1 MKFLCGSCRTKYQI
15 SDEKVRGKILTIRC
29 KKCGAKVVVKESLAR
44 AASLVIAP
52 LADEASEQAQARS
65 ELRSDARSDVRMDV
79 AGKVALGGSAASV
92 SSATLASAFDVAMG
106 GGLDDMPT
114 SIAPTPTNEAYAGVE
129 WYVAI
134 DGSQVGPF
142 AYAELVKKIQTK
154 DVIGR
159 HYVWHDGF
167 DNWRRVRDVTD
178 LVTYLPP
185 DPSKKKP
192 PPPPTP
198 PGDEDNKVVDFAQK
212 RAERDKRVGGAPSPS
227 DELTAGLAADGL
239 VARSPT
245 SAPPPST
252 PGATPIVDQTSP
264 GRDRVDQLD
273 SVLNEALGINGED
286 KTARAEPNASSAALT
301 AGLLSEPPA
310 PADATSPVAA
320 AILGP
325 AGAQS
330 APVSEESFASDK
342 SSDSFLPED
351 LFDKVPRASAQEM
364 VARESTRFFVAA
376 AGVNSQKK
384 KNRFGI
390 IAAGA
395 GAIGLVVFAGLW
407 AGGVIQISLPGIGN
421 PFDRSAGPA
430 VEAEKELALSDE
442 ELEQLKKLTAEE
454 QKKRIDEIKQKRQ
467 KTRVAVKPRT
477 KDTLGGGYVDDAP
490 STGPGGT
497 RGGDVSGESA
507 KIEMGGGT
515 LPPGAK
521 TETQLPGGNGPHI
534 PVNSGGALTNEAI
547 YTIVQQNVSAV
558 TDCTRRERNAK
569 AELKGKLEMS
579 LTVEPDGTVSKVA
592 VQTASFKG
600 STIASCIADRMRNWR
615 FPTFSGPAQAIVVP
629 FVFTSD

>member
-15 SDEKVRGKILTIRC
+15 SDDKVRGKILTIRC

-52 LADEASEQAQARS
+52 VADEDAEAAPVEARAEGAS
-65 ELRSDARSDVRMDV
+65 
-79 AGKVALGGSAASV
+79 AGKLALGGSAAAV

-114 SIAPTPTNEAYAGVE
+114 SIAPTPSNEAYAGVE

-142 AYAELVKKIQTK
+142 AYAELVRKIQNK

-167 DNWRRVRDVTD
+167 DNWRRVRDVPD
-178 LVTYLPP
+178 LGAYLPP

-192 PPPPTP
+192 PPPPAP

-212 RAERDKRVGGAPSPS
+212 RAERDKRAAGSPNSS
-227 DELTAGLAADGL
+227 DEITAGLAAEGL
-239 VARSPT
+239 AVRDKASSP
-245 SAPPPST
+245 APTVS
-252 PGATPIVDQTSP
+252 PGTAAPAVDHTSP

-273 SVLNEALGINGED
+273 SVLNEALGIAGED
-286 KTARAEPNASSAALT
+286 KTARAEPNASAALT
-301 AGLLSEPPA
+301 AGLLSEPPVE
-310 PADATSPVAA
+310 ATSPVAA
-320 AILGP
+320 AIMAP

-342 SSDSFLPED
+342 ASDSFLPED

-390 IAAGA
+390 AAAAAAAIA
-395 GAIGLVVFAGLW
+395 LVAFAGLW

-430 VEAEKELALSDE
+430 VEPEKELQLTDE
-442 ELEQLKKLTAEE
+442 DLEQLKKLTAEE
-454 QKKRIDEIKQKRQ
+454 KEKRLAELKKIRPA
-467 KTRVAVKPRT
+467 KTKVAVRPK
-477 KDTLGGGYVDDAP
+477 A
-490 STGPGGT
+490 STGPGGGYVEDAPSEGSGGS
-497 RGGDVSGESA
+497 RGGDPVGEKA
-507 KIEMGGGT
+507 KIDLGGGT
-515 LPPGAK
+515 MPTDGKKEAV
-521 TETQLPGGNGPHI
+521 LPGQGGPVVPAVNGE
-534 PVNSGGALTNEAI
+534 ALTSVVI
-547 YTIVQQNVSAV
+547 YKIVQDNVSAV

-579 LTVEPDGTVSKVA
+579 LSVEPDGSVSKVS
-592 VQTASFKG
+592 VMTPSFKG
-600 STIASCIADRMRNWR
+600 SGIASCIAERMKNWR
-615 FPTFSGPAQAIVVP
+615 FPTFSGSAQTVVVP